1 MERARKPRDGMLA
14 VADADAGPFGSPP
27 GERDAPQLLES
38 SVVVIDKPAGPT
50 SHQVAAWVRDMLGVG
65 QAGHG
70 GTLDPQVTGVLPV
83 AVGRAT
89 RALRV
94 MQESRKEYIC
104 VMAHA
109 QPVAEDALREQF
121 AKFTGPLF
129 QVPPKQAAVK
139 RQLRVRRIYELE
151 LLEHAGRESLFRVA
165 CEGGTY
171 IRNLCHDIGRI
182 LGSGSSMAQLR
193 RSASGPFGEGDA
205 VPLIALRDAFVAHK
219 AGDDSA
225 LRRLLRPLEELLQ
238 DLPRMELK
246 DSAVDAICHGADL
259 GGPGVVAVSS
269 SLRRGQLVAL
279 LTLHGEAVA
288 LARATR
294 HADEL
299 PGAEGTVAR
308 LERVLMERSTYPRQ
322 WKSRTRK

>member
-1 MERARKPRDGMLA
+1 MARTRKLRDGMLP
-14 VADADAGPFGSPP
+14 VAEAAAGPFGSPP
-27 GERDAPQLLES
+27 GAREVAQLLES

-104 VMAHA
+104 VMAHTQA
-109 QPVAEDALREQF
+109 VAVETLREQF
-121 AKFTGPLF
+121 TKFTGPLF
-129 QVPPKQAAVK
+129 QVPPRQAAVK
-139 RQLRVRRIYELE
+139 RQLRVRRVYELE
-151 LLEHAGRESLFRVA
+151 LLEHAGRETLFRVA

-171 IRNLCHDIGRI
+171 IRNLCRDVGRI

-193 RSASGPFGEGDA
+193 RTHSGPFGEADA
-205 VPLIALRDAFVAHK
+205 VPLVALRDAFAAHE
-219 AGDDSA
+219 ADDDTA
-225 LRRLLRPLEELLQ
+225 LRGLLRPLEQLLQ

-246 DSAVDAICHGADL
+246 DSAVDAVCHGANL
-259 GGPGVVAVSS
+259 GGPGVTAVSS
-269 SLRRGQLVAL
+269 SLKRGQLVAL
-279 LTLHGEAVA
+279 MTLRGEAVA

-299 PGAEGTVAR
+299 QGAEGTVAR

-322 WKSRTRK
+322 WKSLTRK

>member
-1 MERARKPRDGMLA
+1 MARVRKPRDGMLA

-50 SHQVAAWVRDMLGVG
+50 SHQVAAWVRDMLSVG

-139 RQLRVRRIYELE
+139 RQLRVRRVYELE
-151 LLEHAGRESLFRVA
+151 LLEHASRESLFRVA

>member
-1 MERARKPRDGMLA
+1 MSILDELEWRGLINDCTDTEALTERIG
-14 VADADAGPFGSPP
+14 AG
-27 GERDAPQLLES
+27 
-38 SVVVIDKPAGPT
+38 SVVLYCGFDPT
-50 SHQVAAWVRDMLGVG
+50 SDSLHVG
-65 QAGHG
+65 
-70 GTLDPQVTGVLPV
+70 
-83 AVGRAT
+83 
-89 RALRV
+89 
-94 MQESRKEYIC
+94 
-104 VMAHA
+104 
-109 QPVAEDALREQF
+109 
-121 AKFTGPLF
+121 
-129 QVPPKQAAVK
+129 
-139 RQLRVRRIYELE
+139 
-151 LLEHAGRESLFRVA
+151 
-165 CEGGTY
+165 
-171 IRNLCHDIGRI
+171 NL
-182 LGSGSSMAQLR
+182 
-193 RSASGPFGEGDA
+193 
-205 VPLIALRDAFVAHK
+205 VPLIALRDAFAVHK

-225 LRRLLRPLEELLQ
+225 LRGLLRPLEELLQ

-246 DSAVDAICHGADL
+246 DSAVDAVCHGADL

>member
-1 MERARKPRDGMLA
+1 MARDRKRDDGMLP
-14 VADADAGPFGSPP
+14 VADANAGPFGSPP
-27 GERDAPQLLES
+27 GERQVAQLLES

-50 SHQVAAWVRDMLGVG
+50 SHQVAAWTRDMLGVG

-109 QPVAEDALREQF
+109 QSVAEDALREQF
-121 AKFTGPLF
+121 TKFTGPLF

-139 RQLRVRRIYELE
+139 RQLRVRRVYELE
-151 LLEHAGRESLFRVA
+151 LLEHAGHESLFRVA

-205 VPLIALRDAFVAHK
+205 VPLVALRDAFAAHSD
-219 AGDDSA
+219 GDDA
-225 LRRLLRPLEELLQ
+225 PLCGLLRPLEELLGE
-238 DLPRMELK
+238 LPRMELK
-246 DSAVDAICHGADL
+246 DSAVDAVCHGADL
-259 GGPGVVAVSS
+259 GGPGVAAVSS
-269 SLRRGQLVAL
+269 SLKRGQLVAL
-279 LTLHGEAVA
+279 LTLRGEAVA

-294 HADEL
+294 HADEMA
-299 PGAEGTVAR
+299 GAEGTVAR
-308 LERVLMERSTYPRQ
+308 L
-322 WKSRTRK
+322 

>member
-1 MERARKPRDGMLA
+1 MERARKPRDGILA

-109 QPVAEDALREQF
+109 
-121 AKFTGPLF
+121 
-129 QVPPKQAAVK
+129 
-139 RQLRVRRIYELE
+139 
-151 LLEHAGRESLFRVA
+151 
-165 CEGGTY
+165 
-171 IRNLCHDIGRI
+171 
-182 LGSGSSMAQLR
+182 
-193 RSASGPFGEGDA
+193 
-205 VPLIALRDAFVAHK
+205 
-219 AGDDSA
+219 
-225 LRRLLRPLEELLQ
+225 
-238 DLPRMELK
+238 
-246 DSAVDAICHGADL
+246 
-259 GGPGVVAVSS
+259 
-269 SLRRGQLVAL
+269 
-279 LTLHGEAVA
+279 
-288 LARATR
+288 
-294 HADEL
+294 
-299 PGAEGTVAR
+299 
-308 LERVLMERSTYPRQ
+308 
-322 WKSRTRK
+322 

>member
-1 MERARKPRDGMLA
+1 MARTRKLRDGMLP

-27 GERDAPQLLES
+27 GEREVAQLLES
-38 SVVVIDKPAGPT
+38 AVVVIDKPAGPT

-83 AVGRAT
+83 AVARAT

-104 VMAHA
+104 VMAHTQA
-109 QPVAEDALREQF
+109 VAEDALREQF

-139 RQLRVRRIYELE
+139 RQLRVRRVYELE

-171 IRNLCHDIGRI
+171 IRNLCRDIGRI

-193 RSASGPFGEGDA
+193 RTRSGPFGEADA
-205 VPLIALRDAFVAHK
+205 VPLIALRDAFAVHET
-219 AGDDSA
+219 DDDTA
-225 LRRLLRPLEELLQ
+225 LRELLRPLEELLQ

-259 GGPGVVAVSS
+259 GGPGVTAISS

-279 LTLHGEAVA
+279 MTLRGEAVA

-294 HADEL
+294 HADEMQ
-299 PGAEGTVAR
+299 GAEGTVAR

>member
-1 MERARKPRDGMLA
+1 MARTRKLRGGMLP
-14 VADADAGPFGSPP
+14 VAEADAGPFGSPP
-27 GERDAPQLLES
+27 GEREVAQLLES
-38 SVVVIDKPAGPT
+38 AVVIIDKPAGPT

-94 MQESRKEYIC
+94 MQESRKEYVC
-104 VMAHA
+104 VMAHTQA
-109 QPVAEDALREQF
+109 VAEDALREQF

-129 QVPPKQAAVK
+129 QVPPRQAAVK
-139 RQLRVRRIYELE
+139 RQLRVRRVYELE
-151 LLEHAGRESLFRVA
+151 LLEHAGRETLFRVA

-171 IRNLCHDIGRI
+171 IRNLCRDIGRI

-193 RSASGPFGEGDA
+193 RTRSGPFGEADA
-205 VPLIALRDAFVAHK
+205 VPLVALRDAFAAHE
-219 AGDDSA
+219 ADDDTA
-225 LRRLLRPLEELLQ
+225 LRGLLRPLEQLLQ

-246 DSAVDAICHGADL
+246 DSAVDAVCHGADL
-259 GGPGVVAVSS
+259 GGPGVTAVSS
-269 SLRRGQLVAL
+269 SLKRGQLVAL
-279 LTLHGEAVA
+279 MTLRGEAVA

-299 PGAEGTVAR
+299 DGAEGTVAR

>member
-1 MERARKPRDGMLA
+1 MARTRKLQSGMLP
-14 VADADAGPFGSPP
+14 VAEADAGPFGSTPN
-27 GERDAPQLLES
+27 EREVAQLLES

-104 VMAHA
+104 VMAHTQA
-109 QPVAEDALREQF
+109 VAEDTLREQF
-121 AKFTGPLF
+121 TKFTGPLL
-129 QVPPKQAAVK
+129 QVPPRQAAVK
-139 RQLRVRRIYELE
+139 RQLRVRRVYELE
-151 LLEHAGRESLFRVA
+151 LLEHAGRETLFRVA

-171 IRNLCHDIGRI
+171 IRNLCRDVGRI

-193 RSASGPFGEGDA
+193 RTHSGPFGEADA
-205 VPLIALRDAFVAHK
+205 VPLVALRDAFAAHE
-219 AGDDSA
+219 ANDDTA
-225 LRRLLRPLEELLQ
+225 LRGLLQPLEQLLQ

-246 DSAVDAICHGADL
+246 DSAVDAVCHGANL
-259 GGPGVVAVSS
+259 GGPGVTAVSS
-269 SLRRGQLVAL
+269 SLKRGQLVAL
-279 LTLHGEAVA
+279 MTLRGEAVA

-299 PGAEGTVAR
+299 QGAEGTVAR